1 MKKFSFSLEN
11 VLNYNHQVLDNLK
24 NEHAAILEQIDR
36 QKKKIEEVQQQYV
49 DCAHEMKEKACMGI
63 TIQQITTYENYL
75 SILSYQI
82 KKEQDVLKVIHRQEE
97 MKRQQVIEAKRE
109 SASVEKLRENK
120 FEIYNK
126 ELQKEEELLIE
137 EFDSFT
143 RSRRNAVG

>member
-24 NEHAAILEQIDR
+24 NEHAAILEQIER

-49 DCAHEMKEKACMGI
+49 DCGQQMKEEARKGI
-63 TIQQITTYENYL
+63 TIQQMNTYENYL
-75 SILSYQI
+75 YILSYQI
-82 KKEQDVLKVIHRQEE
+82 KKEQDMLKVIYKQEE

-126 ELQKEEELLIE
+126 ELQKEQELLME
-137 EFDSFT
+137 EFVSFT